1 MTREKYLS
9 ELKSELRSLPE
20 AEQVEA
26 LEYFKGYFEDADNDD
41 EVMASLGTPQEL
53 AKTILERFVS
63 VPEIYRPRENQD
75 GHGSYGSFKDSE
87 VRSLDI
93 SIGAAEAVITTGDS
107 YSVEY
112 KNMEAGDI
120 TVGLS
125 GLGTLSIRN
134 NATYRNF
141 TFWMRKNNSEK
152 VPPRIL
158 IKVPEDAKLD
168 LFKVNLGAGTLTSS
182 RLRLRAEKINL
193 NVGAGNLVLDTV
205 FGGSGKV
212 ACGMG
217 NLEYTGTISGR
228 VAADCGMGKLQM
240 NLTGKESDYSFAASV
255 GLGSVQFNKIQ
266 KNGIGKLSCSEKK
279 PNHIEASCGMGLVKI
294 DMRETV

>member
-1 MTREKYLS
+1 MTREKYLA
-9 ELKSELRSLPE
+9 ELKRELRSLPV
-20 AEQVEA
+20 AEQDEA
-26 LEYFKGYFEDADNDD
+26 LEYFKGYFEDAENDE

-53 AKTILERFVS
+53 AKSILDRFVS
-63 VPEIYRPRENQD
+63 VPDVYRPRENQE
-75 GHGSYGSFKDSE
+75 GHGSYGSFKDAE

-93 SIGAAEAVITTGDS
+93 SIGAAEAVIAVGDS

-112 KNMEAGDI
+112 KNMETGDM

-125 GLGTLSIRN
+125 GLGTLSIKN

-158 IKVPEDAKLD
+158 IKVPENAKLE
-168 LFKVNLGAGTLTSS
+168 LLKVNLGAGSITCSG
-182 RLRLRAEKINL
+182 LRLNAEKINL
-193 NVGAGNLVLDTV
+193 SVGAGNLVLGNIA
-205 FGGSGKV
+205 GGSGKL

-217 NLEYTGTISGR
+217 NLEYTGTVSGK
-228 VAADCGMGKLQM
+228 VKADCGMGKIHM
-240 NLTGKESDYSFAASV
+240 NLTGNESEYSFSASV

-266 KNGIGKLSCSEKK
+266 KNGIGKLDCTEKK
-279 PNHIEASCGMGLVKI
+279 ANHIEASCGMGLVKI
-294 DMRETV
+294 DMKETN